1 MKVSELLEVVNQVKL
16 ATSKASKKSI
26 IENNE
31 SQILKDTLQF
41 IYNPQITSGI
51 SAKKWDNVQLV
62 NEQGAKDLNDLL
74 TYLKVNNTGRNT
86 DVEYVKSLCIGKSEE
101 EVELIKSIVTKDLQ
115 LGISVNSLS
124 ELYGNEFIGKFG
136 VKKGMY
142 YKDES
147 DLRDREFILTQK
159 LDGNRALVFVS
170 TVNNE
175 VVVEIKSPSGKKL
188 EGFVEI
194 ENAFKLACVDINEPL
209 VFDGEIVLNREDG
222 QLGLSEDFNK
232 LSSICRTKGEKSGVK
247 FVVFDML
254 LVSSFN
260 KGKSTLPY
268 KERISNLT
276 FNMTKMK
283 LTYSA
288 LHIYVN
294 QIGILYKGKDASQ
307 IDHYMKQMVDEGK
320 EGLMIDFPDE
330 PYLTKK
336 SKSILKVKKY
346 HTIDLEVVGV
356 REGKNKGKAGAVEV
370 YYNGLLNLVTVG
382 LKDQKD
388 KWLQN
393 PNLIVGKIIEIKYVE
408 ETVDGN
414 MRHANILRVREDKI
428 EESY

>member
-86 DVEYVKSLCIGKSEE
+86 DVEYVKSLCSGKSEE

-170 TVNNE
+170 KFDNE
-175 VVVEIKSPSGKKL
+175 VFVEIKSPTGKKL
-188 EGFVEI
+188 NGFIEI
-194 ENAFKLACVDINEPL
+194 ENAFNQSCTDINEPL
-209 VFDGEIVLNREDG
+209 VFDGEIVLERDDE
-222 QLGLSEDFNK
+222 QLGLSADFNK
-232 LSSICRTKGEKSGVK
+232 LSSICRTKGNKSGVK

-254 LVSSFN
+254 LQSSFT
-260 KGKSTLPY
+260 KGYSVLSY
-268 KERISNLT
+268 KYRISNLT
-276 FNMTKMK
+276 FNISKMK
-283 LTYSA
+283 LSYPF
-288 LHIYVN
+288 LHKYVH
-294 QIGILYKGKDASQ
+294 QIETLYRGSDTSK
-307 IDHYMKQMVDEGK
+307 INYYMKQMVNEGK
-320 EGLMIDFPDE
+320 EGLMIDFPE
-330 PYLTKK
+330 EKYYTKK

-346 HTIDLEVVGV
+346 HTVDLEVTGV
-356 REGKNKGKAGAVEV
+356 KEGKNKGEAGAVSVV
-370 YYNGLLNLVTVG
+370 YKGKENLVSVQ

-388 KWLQN
+388 TWLQN